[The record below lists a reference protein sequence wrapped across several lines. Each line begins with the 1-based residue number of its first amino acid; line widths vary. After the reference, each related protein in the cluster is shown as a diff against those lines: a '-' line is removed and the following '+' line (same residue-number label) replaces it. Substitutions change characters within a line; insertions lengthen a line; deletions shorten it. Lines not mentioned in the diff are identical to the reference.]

1 MTSLVPNE
9 AIALLR
15 QLQKTIKETGQL
27 IHSSPW
33 ADLGSS
39 GQGNGTPN
47 GTSYASTG
55 VQSPVAQIPM
65 TPASAALGPAVQATV
80 PSTPQSASYNAM
92 FSNNWVERADA
103 LLSMTGANSYRSA
116 TMSSTLGS
124 HDSSIGSSSII
135 SPMSSMTSLSSR
147 YNGTGK
153 VTF

>member
-47 GTSYASTG
+47 GSYTPMG

-80 PSTPQSASYNAM
+80 PPTPQSASYNAM

-124 HDSSIGSSSII
+124 HDGSISSSMI
-135 SPMSSMTSLSSR
+135 SPMSSITSMSSR

>member
-33 ADLGSS
+33 ADHGSS
-39 GQGNGTPN
+39 GQPN
-47 GTSYASTG
+47 GISNGSYASLG
-55 VQSPVAQIPM
+55 VQSPVSQIPM

-80 PSTPQSASYNAM
+80 PSTPQSASYNAL

-103 LLSMTGANSYRSA
+103 LLSMTSANSYRSA
-116 TMSSTLGS
+116 TMSSTVGS
-124 HDSSIGSSSII
+124 HDMSMGSSSII
-135 SPMSSMTSLSSR
+135 SPMSSMTSMNLR

-153 VTF
+153 VAF